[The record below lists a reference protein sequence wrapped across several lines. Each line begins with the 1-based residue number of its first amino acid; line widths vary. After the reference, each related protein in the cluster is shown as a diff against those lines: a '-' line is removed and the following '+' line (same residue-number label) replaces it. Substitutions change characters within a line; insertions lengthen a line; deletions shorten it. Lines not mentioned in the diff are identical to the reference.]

1 MKFYLPVAR
10 ARLPAS
16 RFYNNCMKDILL
28 YIRFAQRYAREN
40 ATLRH
45 IKQFR
50 RWYNDKR
57 SGDTTLSRELP
68 WMTYD
73 AIDFLSSIAAPDH
86 EVFEWGSGGSTL
98 FFARRCDRVISVE
111 HDKKWNNFLKEKLLD
126 LSINNVEYL
135 EIPGVEVNDWE
146 ERDYRN
152 PDDFIS
158 SDKNSIGLSYE
169 NYVKAIDAFPVNH
182 FNIVVVDGRARNCC
196 VKRAIPHVKKGGYLI
211 VDNSDRKY
219 YLQDFDELQDPGKWE
234 KTEFQGPVFFQHAFS
249 KTSFFRKI

>member
-135 EIPGVEVNDWE
+135 EIPGVEVKVGKGGVNGI
-146 ERDYRN
+146 
-152 PDDFIS
+152 PIVLIPGI
-158 SDKNSIGLSYE
+158 KNLIGLS
-169 NYVKAIDAFPVNH
+169 
-182 FNIVVVDGRARNCC
+182 
-196 VKRAIPHVKKGGYLI
+196 
-211 VDNSDRKY
+211 
-219 YLQDFDELQDPGKWE
+219 
-234 KTEFQGPVFFQHAFS
+234 
-249 KTSFFRKI
+249 